1 MHVSLILEK
10 NREID
15 IRIYEADVF
24 RNYTVNLGLSN
35 AGLKTF
41 RTAALDVHSLQRGN
55 VLR

>member
-15 IRIYEADVF
+15 TRIYKADIV
-24 RNYTVNLGLSN
+24 RNYTVNLRLPN

-41 RTAALDVHSLQRGN
+41 RTSALDVHSLQ
-55 VLR
+55 